1 MKLSPIVF
9 FAYNRPNLT
18 LKTLSSLKKNE
29 LHKKSKVIFYIDK
42 PKDKKDI
49 KLNKKVIEIIKKE
62 KNFKSKK
69 IIYRKRNYGLAKN
82 FIDGMTEI
90 FKKFDK
96 AIILEDD
103 NFVSKN
109 FLEFMNNSLEIY
121 KNDRKVD
128 YIHIFQKKK
137 C

>member
-1 MKLSPIVF
+1 MLLV
-9 FAYNRPNLT
+9 T
-18 LKTLSSLKKNE
+18 Q
-29 LHKKSKVIFYIDK
+29 LHKKSKIIFYIDK

-103 NFVSKN
+103 KIGRAHV
-109 FLEFMNNSLEIY
+109 
-121 KNDRKVD
+121 
-128 YIHIFQKKK
+128 
-137 C
+137 